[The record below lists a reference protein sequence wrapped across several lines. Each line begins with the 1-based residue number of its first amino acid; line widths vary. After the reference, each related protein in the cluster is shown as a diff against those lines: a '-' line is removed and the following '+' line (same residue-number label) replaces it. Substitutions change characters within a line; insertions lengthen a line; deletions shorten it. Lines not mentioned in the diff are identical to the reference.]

1 MSPLPHPRARSRP
14 VDAELLRQCL
24 RVARPQIL
32 RAVAWAVLRQCSFL
46 ALPWLLGLAVDSA
59 VRHGDPARAAWYA
72 AALVGVA
79 VAEYAGMRGWQLWS
93 NLAEA
98 GAAAWLRT
106 RLLRSVLENAGRP
119 ADPAAEG
126 AVASGDLTTR
136 ASRDVETVVYWVH
149 GLTTWVVIGTTVLVL
164 VPSLARLDPALL
176 LVAAATVPVL
186 LLVNRFFPPLYG
198 ARSER
203 LARAHARRSGTVEEL
218 LSAVLSLRGVGAD
231 RLMVARHHRHSAE
244 VTRHT
249 LRLGAVSSLW
259 EATAFAVPQ
268 LAVVAGLLIG
278 GPAAVDGRI
287 TVGQLTTF
295 VLWMG
300 TVSVAVSAVVNRL
313 GDRTDARVAARRIAA
328 VLDAGEATA
337 REVASGAVDAG
348 EVASGGGGSG
358 RTAASPGPVA
368 GAGSVQEGGG
378 EGELVVRGLTVR
390 RPGRAPLGPLD
401 LTARPG
407 EWIALTGPTGSG
419 KSALLRAVAGLLLAA
434 DGTVTLGGRPLAE
447 LPPLAVGFV
456 PEAPV
461 LMRGTVTENLLLTGD
476 HAPEALAAAC
486 RAAGLDLALAGRQ
499 DGTGTQVG
507 ERGRALSGGQRQLV
521 ALARALLH
529 RSPVLL
535 LDDTTSAL
543 DAATETEVLARL
555 RAATAGQVVVFATH
569 SPAVRALADREITL
583 TAPRT
588 EPVRV

>member
-1 MSPLPHPRARSRP
+1 M
-14 VDAELLRQCL
+14 
-24 RVARPQIL
+24 
-32 RAVAWAVLRQCSFL
+32 
-46 ALPWLLGLAVDSA
+46 
-59 VRHGDPARAAWYA
+59 
-72 AALVGVA
+72 
-79 VAEYAGMRGWQLWS
+79 
-93 NLAEA
+93 
-98 GAAAWLRT
+98 
-106 RLLRSVLENAGRP
+106 
-119 ADPAAEG
+119 
-126 AVASGDLTTR
+126 
-136 ASRDVETVVYWVH
+136 ETVVYWVH
-149 GLTTWVVIGTTVLVL
+149 GLTTWVVIGTTALVL

-176 LVAAATVPVL
+176 LVAVATVPVL

-259 EATAFAVPQ
+259 EATAFAVPR

-328 VLDAGEATA
+328 VLDAGE
-337 REVASGAVDAG
+337 VD
-348 EVASGGGGSG
+348 SGGGGSG
-358 RTAASPGPVA
+358 RTAASPGPVT
-368 GAGSVQEGGG
+368 GSGSVQEGGG

-390 RPGRAPLGPLD
+390 RPGRAPLGPLH

-434 DGTVTLGGRPLAE
+434 DGTVTLGGRLRAE

-476 HAPEALAAAC
+476 HTPEALAAAC
-486 RAAGLDLALAGRQ
+486 RAAGLDLALAGRP

-529 RSPVLL
+529 HSPVLL